1 MRRRLLTLS
10 RSSLL
15 ALSTTVLAGLLAGL
29 LTIGQAWSLSRVV
42 DGVFL
47 GGQTLAQVLPLMQT
61 LLALIF
67 GRGLLAWLGE
77 VSANAVAVRVKTD
90 LRKRL
95 FEHILR
101 LGPAYTRSQRTGEL
115 TAAAVEGIEALD
127 AYFSQYLPQL
137 VTSALVPVSILAFV
151 IPQDLLSAGILLVTA
166 PLIPFFMV
174 LVGKTAESLT
184 KRQWDT
190 LSLLSAHFLDSLQ
203 GLTTLKLFGQ
213 SKAHTARIADV
224 AGRFRDTTLDVLRIT
239 FLSAL
244 VLELLTTLSTAVI
257 AVEIGFRLLYA
268 RMEFQPALFLLILA
282 PEFYLPLR
290 MLGLRFHAG
299 MAGTSAA
306 RRIFE
311 ILDLES
317 GDKRTESSE
326 GLISTSEEETPFST
340 LELSNLSYTYPG
352 EAAPALQD
360 INLTIEAG
368 QHIALVGK
376 TGAGKSTLV
385 NLLLGFIQ
393 PSSGKISRHVDTYP
407 GIQENTKHAPITN
420 YQLHPSIAWVPQ
432 TPYLF
437 NDTLAANI
445 KLGQPDA
452 DDEQVMAAARAARLD
467 EFIASLPEG
476 YGTLIGEGG
485 ARLSGG
491 QAQRLALARAFLMD
505 APLLI
510 LDEPTSSLDP
520 ETESQLDEA
529 IRELGRNRT
538 ARGEQRRT
546 ARGEQ
551 RRTIITIAHRLNTV
565 FNADKIVVLEAGK
578 IVEVGTHRE
587 LLAQNG
593 SYASLVQAYTPT
605 GPTLET
611 PPLVQADEQKIVQ
624 SLVTSS
630 LGDAVSPEYRG
641 PSTTRTLGRLL
652 GFPAGSWRQV
662 GLSVLLGAATIG
674 SSVALMGTSA
684 WLISTAALHGSVA
697 DFGVAVVGV
706 RFFGIAR
713 GVFRYLERLVSH
725 GVTFNLLARLRVW
738 FYRALEPLAPARL
751 MQFRSGDLLNRI
763 VADVEFLENFY
774 IRVVSPPVVAA
785 LVGLATGLF
794 LWRYDDSLALALA
807 AFLLALGIGV
817 PFVTQTVS
825 RKPGRELIA
834 RRAALRTLLVDGI
847 QGLPDL
853 LAFGRAADRAAQIDA
868 ASHDYGRIQRR
879 MAAINAVNT
888 GLGVLLGNLG
898 LWTVVLLA
906 IPLINGGQIPGVML
920 ATLGLVTLA
929 AFEAVTPLPLAA
941 QTMSSSAEAA
951 RRLFEVVDEEPE
963 IQEKREQRTE
973 NGVKP
978 ELFSTLELSDLS
990 FAYPDNATP
999 ALQHLTFDLRPG
1011 TSIAIVGPSG
1021 AGKSTLVNLLMRF
1034 WDYRQGSIRLNGA
1047 DLRGLGQDEVRARFA
1062 VVSQDSYF
1070 FNASIRQNL
1079 KLARPSASDE
1089 EMAEAARQAQI
1100 HEWIAGLP
1108 HGYETRIGERGF
1120 RLSGGERQRLAI
1132 ARALLKNAP
1141 VLVLDEPTANLDPLT
1156 ERAVLETLF
1165 GLMEKRT
1172 TLLITHRLVGLE
1184 QAGGIL
1190 AMDGGRIVERGSHSE
1205 LLAKNGLYRR
1215 LYELQ
1220 NRIIGQNLDH

>member
-1 MRRRLLTLS
+1 MHRRLLTLS

-15 ALSTTVLAGLLAGL
+15 ALSTTILAGLLAGL
-29 LTIGQAWSLSRVV
+29 LTIGQSWSLSRVV

-90 LRKRL
+90 LRQRL
-95 FEHILR
+95 FTHILR

-137 VTSALVPVSILAFV
+137 VTSALVPVTILAFV
-151 IPQDLLSAGILLVTA
+151 IPNDLLSAGILLVTA

-174 LVGKTAESLT
+174 LVGKTAEALT

-244 VLELLTTLSTAVI
+244 VLELLTTLSTAI
-257 AVEIGFRLLYA
+257 LAVEIGFRLLYA

-306 RRIFE
+306 RRIYE
-311 ILDLES
+311 IL
-317 GDKRTESSE
+317 
-326 GLISTSEEETPFST
+326 ETGEQGQENSRILPAEPLFST
-340 LELSNLSYTYPG
+340 LHLSNLSYTYPG
-352 EAAPALQD
+352 ETMPALQD
-360 INLTIEAG
+360 INLTIQAG
-368 QHIALVGK
+368 QRVALVGK

-393 PSSGKISRHVDTYP
+393 PSSGQIITQHAIISNY
-407 GIQENTKHAPITN
+407 QLPITN
-420 YQLHPSIAWVPQ
+420 NQPHPFIAWVPQ
-432 TPYLF
+432 HPYLF

-445 KLGQPDA
+445 KLGKPDA
-452 DDEQVMAAARAARLD
+452 TREQVVAAARAARLD
-467 EFIASLPEG
+467 EFIASLEDG
-476 YGTLIGEGG
+476 YETRVGEGG

-520 ETESQLDEA
+520 ETESQLDQA
-529 IRELGRNRT
+529 IREPGRSRT
-538 ARGEQRRT
+538 V
-546 ARGEQ
+546 
-551 RRTIITIAHRLNTV
+551 ITIAHRLNTV
-565 FNADKIVVLEAGK
+565 FDADKIVVLEAGR
-578 IVEVGTHRE
+578 IVETGTHDE
-587 LLAQNG
+587 LLAKNG
-593 SYASLVQAYTPT
+593 AYARLVQALAPA
-605 GPTLET
+605 GS
-611 PPLVQADEQKIVQ
+611 PPGAVPPARADEQKLVQ
-624 SLVTSS
+624 TLVTSS
-630 LGDAVSPEYRG
+630 LGDAISPEYRG
-641 PSTTRTLGRLL
+641 PSTHRLLRRLL
-652 GFPAGSWRQV
+652 GFLRGSWRQV

-751 MQFRSGDLLNRI
+751 MRFRSGDLLSRV
-763 VADVEFLENFY
+763 VADVEILENFY
-774 IRVVSPPVVAA
+774 IRVISPPVVAA
-785 LVGLATGLF
+785 LVGLGTGLF
-794 LWRYDDSLALALA
+794 LWRYDTSLALALLA
-807 AFLLALGIGV
+807 SLLALGVGT
-817 PFVTQTVS
+817 PFITQALS
-825 RKPGRELIA
+825 RAPGRELIA
-834 RRAALRTLLVDGI
+834 RRAALHTLLVDGI

-868 ASHDYGRIQRR
+868 ASRDYGRIQQR

-888 GLGVLLGNLG
+888 GLGTLLSNLG

-906 IPLINGGQIPGVML
+906 IPLIRQGQIPGVML

-951 RRLFEVVDEEPE
+951 RRLFDVVDEVPGVS
-963 IQEKREQRTE
+963 EQYP
-973 NGVKP
+973 V
-978 ELFSTLELSDLS
+978 SSDQPSITNYQLQIADLT
-990 FAYPDNATP
+990 FTYPNSAAP

-1011 TSIAIVGPSG
+1011 ESVAIVGPSG

-1034 WDYRQGSIRLNGA
+1034 RDYRQGRIRLDGV
-1047 DLRGLGQDEVRARFA
+1047 DLREMEQDEARARFA
-1062 VVSQDSYF
+1062 VVAQNSYF

-1079 KLARPSASDE
+1079 KLARPNASDE
-1089 EMAEAARQAQI
+1089 EMFEAARQAQI
-1100 HEWIAGLP
+1100 HEWIAGLKD
-1108 HGYETRIGERGF
+1108 GYGTRIGERGF

-1132 ARALLKNAP
+1132 ARALLKDAP
-1141 VLVLDEPTANLDPLT
+1141 ILVLDEPTANLDPVT

-1165 GLMEKRT
+1165 RLMAGRT
-1172 TLLITHRLVGLE
+1172 SILITHRLVGLE
-1184 QAGGIL
+1184 NAGTIL
-1190 AMDGGRIVERGSHSE
+1190 VLDQGRIVEQGRHE
-1205 LLAKNGLYRR
+1205 ALLARDGLYRR
-1215 LYELQ
+1215 LYDLQ
-1220 NRIIGQNLDH
+1220 NR

>member
-1 MRRRLLTLS
+1 MHRRLLTLS

-15 ALSTTVLAGLLAGL
+15 ALSTTILAGLLAGL

-67 GRGLLAWLGE
+67 GRGLLVWLGE

-90 LRKRL
+90 LRRRL
-95 FEHILR
+95 FDHILS

-137 VTSALVPVSILAFV
+137 VTSALIPLLILAFV
-151 IPQDLLSAGILLVTA
+151 IPNDLLSAGILLVTA

-224 AGRFRDTTLDVLRIT
+224 AERFRDTTLGVLRIT

-244 VLELLTTLSTAVI
+244 VLELLTTLSTAI
-257 AVEIGFRLLYA
+257 LAVEIGFRLLYA

-311 ILDLES
+311 ILDIETREQRAEMS
-317 GDKRTESSE
+317 DSSKQQ
-326 GLISTSEEETPFST
+326 PFST
-340 LELSNLSYTYPG
+340 LHLSNLSYTYPG
-352 EAAPALQD
+352 ETAPALQD

-393 PSSGKISRHVDTYP
+393 PTSGVIIHRDRTGISNSELKIP
-407 GIQENTKHAPITN
+407 N
-420 YQLHPSIAWVPQ
+420 LIAWVPQ
-432 TPYLF
+432 RPYLF

-445 KLGQPDA
+445 KLGKPDA
-452 DDEQVMAAARAARLD
+452 TDAEVAAAAKAARLD

-476 YGTLIGEGG
+476 YATRIGEGG

-491 QAQRLALARAFLMD
+491 QAQRLALARAFLLD

-520 ETESQLDEA
+520 ETESQLDQA
-529 IRELGRNRT
+529 LRELGRNRT
-538 ARGEQRRT
+538 V
-546 ARGEQ
+546 
-551 RRTIITIAHRLNTV
+551 ITIAHRLNTV
-565 FNADKIVVLEAGK
+565 FEADKIVVLEAGR
-578 IVEVGTHRE
+578 IVETGTHDE
-587 LLAQNG
+587 LIAQNG
-593 SYASLVQAYTPT
+593 AYARLVQAYAA
-605 GPTLET
+605 EAS
-611 PPLVQADEQKIVQ
+611 PPGFLPAARADEQKIVH
-624 SLVTSS
+624 SLVSSS
-630 LGDAVSPEYRG
+630 LGDAISPEYRG

-652 GFPAGSWRQV
+652 GFLGGSWRQV

-738 FYRALEPLAPARL
+738 FYTALEPLAPARL
-751 MQFRSGDLLNRI
+751 MHFRSGDLLSRI

-774 IRVVSPPVVAA
+774 IRVVSPPVVAVLVA
-785 LVGLATGLF
+785 LGTGLF
-794 LWRYDDSLALALA
+794 LWAYDPILSLALLA
-807 AFLLALGIGV
+807 SLLALGAGT
-817 PFVTQTVS
+817 PFITQAVS
-825 RKPGRELIA
+825 RKPGKKLIA
-834 RRAALRTLLVDGI
+834 RRAALHTLLVDGI

-868 ASHDYGRIQRR
+868 ASQDYGRIQRR

-888 GLGVLLGNLG
+888 GLGTLLSNLG

-906 IPLINGGQIPGVML
+906 IPLIHQGQIPGVML

-951 RRLFEVVDEEPE
+951 RRLFEVVEAEPA
-963 IQEKREQRTE
+963 IGDR
-973 NGVKP
+973 
-978 ELFSTLELSDLS
+978 LSVS
-990 FAYPDNATP
+990 SEPYPVSSHQPSITNCQLQITGLTFTYPHTTTP
-999 ALQHLTFDLRPG
+999 ALQDLTFDLRPG
-1011 TSIAIVGPSG
+1011 ESIAIVGPSG
-1021 AGKSTLVNLLMRF
+1021 AGKSTLVNLLVRF
-1034 WDYRQGSIRLNGA
+1034 WEYDGGSIQLNGT
-1047 DLRGLGQDEVRARFA
+1047 DLHQLAGEEVRAQFA
-1062 VVSQDSYF
+1062 VVSQNSYF

-1079 KLARPSASDE
+1079 KLARPGASDE
-1089 EMAEAARQAQI
+1089 EMIEAARQAQI
-1100 HEWIAGLP
+1100 HEWIAGLKD
-1108 HGYETRIGERGF
+1108 GYETRIGEQGF

-1132 ARALLKNAP
+1132 ARALLKEAP
-1141 VLVLDEPTANLDPLT
+1141 ILVLDEPTANLDPLT

-1165 GLMEKRT
+1165 GLMAGRT
-1172 TLLITHRLVGLE
+1172 SILITHRLVSLE
-1184 QAGGIL
+1184 NVGTVL
-1190 AMDGGRIVERGSHSE
+1190 VLDRGRIAERGRHSE
-1205 LLAKNGLYRR
+1205 LLAIDGLYRR
-1215 LYELQ
+1215 LFDLQ
-1220 NRIIGQNLDH
+1220 NRIIGGNPAG